1 MNALLDLV
9 TSWPTAVYTTLLGVV
24 VIYWVL
30 ALVGLVDFDHGHL
43 HFEAGHHHVD
53 WDGHSDH
60 LSTIASY
67 VVAFGLS
74 GVPFSLVVSL
84 LTLIAWVITGLAAQ
98 FILPWVPTV
107 PLRALAGLALAVLAI
122 APAIVITAWVIRPM
136 RGLFVQHFARPNQSL
151 IGRQCR
157 VTTLTVTETFGQGET
172 TDESGSFNLR
182 LCAKEPNQIGKGSR
196 VIIVDYDEGSQRF
209 RVEPADATN

>member
-24 VIYWVL
+24 VIYWIL

-43 HFEAGHHHVD
+43 VDRRSHHHLD

-60 LSTIASY
+60 WSVIASY

-84 LTLIAWVITGLAAQ
+84 LTLVAWVPTGLAAQ
-98 FILPWVPTV
+98 FIPPLAPTV
-107 PLRALAGLALAVLAI
+107 PLRSLAGLAVAVLAI
-122 APAIVITAWVIRPM
+122 APAIVVTAW
-136 RGLFVQHFARPNQSL
+136 L
-151 IGRQCR
+151 
-157 VTTLTVTETFGQGET
+157 
-172 TDESGSFNLR
+172 D
-182 LCAKEPNQIGKGSR
+182 
-196 VIIVDYDEGSQRF
+196 
-209 RVEPADATN
+209 PADAWPFRPAFRWP

>member
-24 VIYWVL
+24 VIYWIL

-43 HFEAGHHHVD
+43 QIDVHHHHLD

-60 LSTIASY
+60 WSVIASY

-84 LTLIAWVITGLAAQ
+84 LTLVAWVLTGLAAQ
-98 FILPWVPTV
+98 FILPLVPTV
-107 PLRALAGLALAVLAI
+107 PLRSLAGLAVAVLAI
-122 APAIVITAWVIRPM
+122 APAIVVTAWLIRPM
-136 RGLFVQHFARPNQSL
+136 RGLFVQHFAGPNQSL
-151 IGRQCR
+151 IGKSCR
-157 VTTLTVTETFGQGET
+157 VTTLTVTETFGQGES

-182 LCAKEPNQIGKGSR
+182 LCANEPNRIAKGSR
-196 VIIVDYDEGSQRF
+196 VVIVDYDEGTQRF
-209 RVEPADATN
+209 RVESVDGPL